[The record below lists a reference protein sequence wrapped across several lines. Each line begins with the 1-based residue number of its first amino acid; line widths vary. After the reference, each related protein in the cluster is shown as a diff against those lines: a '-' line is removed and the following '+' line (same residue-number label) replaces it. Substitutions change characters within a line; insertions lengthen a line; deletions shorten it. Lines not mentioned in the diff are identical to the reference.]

1 MKDTSFI
8 KFAPNFIT
16 LLSLCSGISAIKFAF
31 QENWNIAV
39 LMILLA
45 AFFDFFDGWLAR
57 KLKKSSQFGAELDSL
72 SDFISFGV
80 SPAVLLYLWL
90 IQEFE
95 RVGWVFCLFYIICAA
110 LRLARF
116 NIENLNSPSTTFY
129 GIPSPAAA
137 GLLLIP
143 FFFNFI
149 FPELLSKYYTAIS
162 IFLLCYSGIMMIS
175 RTPTLS
181 LKSLKLS
188 NSNSSYFIIL
198 IALLIIFLIS
208 FFWQTILV
216 TSLSYL
222 LFSLISLLKYLLAFR
237 KSSK

>member
-1 MKDTSFI
+1 MKDAPFI

-16 LLSLCSGISAIKFAF
+16 LLSLCSGISALKFAF
-31 QENWNIAV
+31 QENWNLAV

-80 SPAVLLYLWL
+80 SPAVLLYLWS

-143 FFFNFI
+143 FFFNFVFPDI
-149 FPELLSKYYTAIS
+149 FSQYYIIIS
-162 IFLLCYSGIMMIS
+162 IFLLCYSGVMMIS
-175 RTPTLS
+175 RVPTLS
-181 LKSLKLS
+181 LKALKLS
-188 NSNSSYFIIL
+188 GSNSSYFVIF
-198 IALLIIFLIS
+198 IALIMIFLIS
-208 FFWQTILV
+208 FFWQTILAL
-216 TSLSYL
+216 SLSYL
-222 LFSLISLLKYLLAFR
+222 LFSCLSLFKFLLNLR

>member
-1 MKDTSFI
+1 MKEVPFI

-16 LLSLCSGISAIKFAF
+16 LVSLSCGISALKFAF
-31 QENWNIAV
+31 QENWNSAV

-80 SPAVLLYLWL
+80 SPAVLLYLWS

-116 NIENLNSPSTTFY
+116 NIENLSSPSTTFY

-143 FFFNFI
+143 FF
-149 FPELLSKYYTAIS
+149 LTLY
-162 IFLLCYSGIMMIS
+162 FLNYF
-175 RTPTLS
+175 
-181 LKSLKLS
+181 S
-188 NSNSSYFIIL
+188 NIIRL
-198 IALLIIFLIS
+198 FQ
-208 FFWQTILV
+208 FFCFVIV
-216 TSLSYL
+216 GS
-222 LFSLISLLKYLLAFR
+222 
-237 KSSK
+237 